1 MIRCYVT
8 DRRAGDVVVFAKRA
22 IDEGVDLIQIREKD
36 LAASA
41 LLELVCR
48 VRDLAA
54 STKTRVLVNDRVD
67 IAMAASVGVQL
78 PENGLPA
85 HHVRPLVRLVGVS
98 THSPDSSLAAE
109 KAAADFIVFGPIFD
123 TPGKTAVGLPALR
136 SIASSVKIPV
146 LAIGGITR
154 DNVPLVIDAGAAG
167 FAAIRMFQRL

>member
-1 MIRCYVT
+1 V
-8 DRRAGDVVVFAKRA
+8 RAVAQ
-22 IDEGVDLIQIREKD
+22 EGVHLIQVREGDLDGAD
-36 LAASA
+36 LARLVARC
-41 LLELVCR
+41 LEA
-48 VRDLAA
+48 VRGTPA
-54 STKTRVLVNDRVD
+54 RVLVNDRVD